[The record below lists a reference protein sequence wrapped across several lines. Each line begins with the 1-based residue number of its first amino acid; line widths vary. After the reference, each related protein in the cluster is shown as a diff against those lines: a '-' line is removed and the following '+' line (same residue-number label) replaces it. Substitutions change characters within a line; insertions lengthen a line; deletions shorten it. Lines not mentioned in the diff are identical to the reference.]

1 MLINVYI
8 CGKKHIEM
16 YSEAS
21 YLIENICFSAAN
33 PHNFAGTR
41 VNEVIATVLDFL
53 WSFKNKN

>member
-16 YSEAS
+16 YSEAP

-33 PHNFAGTR
+33 PHDFAGTG

-53 WSFKNKN
+53 